1 MVNGMKCYEC
11 SLLDVCKVYS
21 KLKPFTDEAKVDL
34 GMELTVN
41 DCKHHINN
49 ECGDENVSVDETED

>member
-11 SLLDVCKVYS
+11 SLLDVCKVYT

-34 GMELTVN
+34 GVELTIN
-41 DCKHHINN
+41 ECKHYITEETDEQGEDN
-49 ECGDENVSVDETED
+49 E